1 MKRIIPEVFL
11 NLLRKVRSL
20 WPNAYAVK
28 SYSQEGEDMI
38 LQRLFEWKAVGFYVD
53 IGAHHPKRFSNTYIF
68 YQRGWRGINIDALPG
83 TMKVFNKHRPR
94 DINLEI
100 PIGERIEELTYYT
113 FNDPALNGFSV
124 ELSTIRNDMERYRI
138 ISKKKMTTL
147 PLADVLDRYLP
158 DGQEIDFMTV
168 DVEGWD
174 LKVLKSNDW
183 SKYQPKVV
191 LVEIENTD
199 LSDLENNTIVRF
211 LREKDYLVFAKCV
224 NTWIFYRQPLEGL

>member
-1 MKRIIPEVFL
+1 
-11 NLLRKVRSL
+11 
-20 WPNAYAVK
+20 
-28 SYSQEGEDMI
+28 MI